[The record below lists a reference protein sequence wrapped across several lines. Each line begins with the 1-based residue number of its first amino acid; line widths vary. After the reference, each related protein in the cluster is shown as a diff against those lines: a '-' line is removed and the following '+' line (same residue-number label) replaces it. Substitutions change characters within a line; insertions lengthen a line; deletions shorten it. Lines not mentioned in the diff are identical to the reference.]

1 MTATA
6 PTAADFRARNR
17 VGGLF
22 TETVNQRIGSYLCV
36 VAYRYGLAPTVLTL
50 ANLVIGLG
58 TSIAVILLAD
68 AKTPLIGLGALV
80 LSQLAYSLDCADRQL
95 ARVTGRAGPGR
106 APRGVP
112 SGLAL
117 QVSLAAAGP

>member
-17 VGGLF
+17 GGGLF

-80 LSQLAYSLDCADRQL
+80 LWQLAYSLDCADRQL
-95 ARVTGRAGPGR
+95 ARVTRRGRPAR

-112 SGLAL
+112 S
-117 QVSLAAAGP
+117 